1 MKILSLLLIICCCL
15 KKSKCNIFI
24 DAFRNV
30 LGIMIEGSGLGGSSR
45 ASKISKQIDNDDEYS
60 CENKICY

>member
-1 MKILSLLLIICCCL
+1 MKILSLFLIICCCL
-15 KKSKCNIFI
+15 KKPKCNLF
-24 DAFRNV
+24 DDV
-30 LGIMIEGSGLGGSSR
+30 LSILIEGSGLGGSSR